1 MAANGRPMARDC
13 PDLLRFDEQ
22 GLREFWSAQDPFELK
37 RLGDRLLAESLPT
50 RPPRPGLEPEPGS
63 LPPLREKAGLT
74 LGQLAEKLGVNPELL
89 AAWESGRIRP
99 PESLGLIYAKL

>member
-1 MAANGRPMARDC
+1 MARDC

-22 GLREFWSAQDPFELK
+22 ALREFWSHQDPFDLK

-50 RPPRPGLEPEPGS
+50 REPRQGLEPEPGS
-63 LPPLREKAGLT
+63 LESLRREAGLT

-89 AAWESGRIRP
+89 AAWERGRIRP
-99 PESLGLIYAKL
+99 PESLGLIYQKL